1 VIQLRDGIGADADR
15 LFELDRVC
23 FDAGV
28 AYSLREF
35 RSLLRSSKTLCI
47 LAEDGNDLA
56 GFVIAQEAVIRKSP
70 GGHIVTIDVAPAF
83 RRRGIGR
90 LLMERIEERL
100 RAAGAG
106 WLRLEVAVN
115 NAAASEFYGGLGFA
129 AVGRIPNYYHDSVDA
144 IVMEKTL
151 AEAGTSIP

>member
-1 VIQLRDGIGADADR
+1 VIQLRDGIRADADG
-15 LFELDRVC
+15 LFELDRIC

-35 RSLLRSSKTLCI
+35 RWLLRSPRTLCI
-47 LAEDGNDLA
+47 LGEDDDDLA
-56 GFVIAQEAVIRKSP
+56 GFAIAQKTVIRKSC
-70 GGHIVTIDVAPAF
+70 GGHIITIDVAPGF
-83 RRRGIGR
+83 RRRGVGR
-90 LLMERIEERL
+90 LRMGQIEERL

-115 NAAASEFYGGLGFA
+115 NSAGSEFYRRLGFA
-129 AVGRIPNYYHDSVDA
+129 SIGRIPNYYQGSVDA

-151 AEAGTSIP
+151 ADNRP